1 MATFPS
7 ISPQYSTQEVV
18 NQENITVKLGDG
30 FEQRLVFG
38 LPANKRLITLSL
50 SFNLTKTDADT
61 IDTFLNA
68 RFDDQ
73 ASLILPHLIIRV
85 L

>member
-38 LPANKRLITLSL
+38 LPANKR
-50 SFNLTKTDADT
+50 
-61 IDTFLNA
+61 
-68 RFDDQ
+68 
-73 ASLILPHLIIRV
+73 
-85 L
+85 